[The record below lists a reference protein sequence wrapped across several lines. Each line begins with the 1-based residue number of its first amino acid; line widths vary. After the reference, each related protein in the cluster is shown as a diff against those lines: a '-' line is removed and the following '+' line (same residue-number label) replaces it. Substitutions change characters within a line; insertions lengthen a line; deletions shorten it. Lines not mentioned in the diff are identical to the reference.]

1 MLISHCALQCRECTL
16 QFGQCQQIAAGV
28 QLATYPSV
36 NIDGGAV
43 FSLIINT
50 ATAATYK
57 TCILRTTEIQRL
69 TCCHTFLFSLLLI
82 LTTLIISAAMR
93 LARAEVAAGAA
104 SRAWAGTSRT
114 SRTRRGTSSSTRPTS
129 RPWAACPT
137 SRWTKY
143 F

>member
-1 MLISHCALQCRECTL
+1 MLISHCALQCKECTL
-16 QFGQCQQIAAGV
+16 QFGQCQQM
-28 QLATYPSV
+28 QFATYPSV

-43 FSLIINT
+43 FSSHYQHSHCSHLQDVHLG
-50 ATAATYK
+50 
-57 TCILRTTEIQRL
+57 ILRTAEIQRL
-69 TCCHTFLFSLLLI
+69 TCCHTFFFSSLLI

-93 LARAEVAAGAA
+93 LARAEAAAGAA

-129 RPWAACPT
+129 HPWAACPT